1 MPQSQMHASRIL
13 APAAIATLL
22 MYLGTLSG
30 CGDGGGASS
39 SSTPPPAA
47 RDLALRAS
55 NLSVDEVE
63 VATSYTY
70 VFDFDAEIAAEG
82 LSTLVQLRD
91 GVDMIPVN
99 LEVRDTALRITP
111 SQRLKMRTEYTLTIS
126 AGLRARNGGSLRS
139 DLVRRFKTIW
149 LDINN
154 EVVQPGHIGLTNYPG
169 QYTFRIGDVNG
180 DGLPDIVQIGGDFAL
195 KKGNDFAV
203 NVFLQN
209 PDHSFHRAQQLLLHE
224 EQEVFSNLM
233 GEIEIIDLD
242 HDDVPE
248 IIISLLRRLP
258 RQSGLIVLKQDAQG
272 HYQEADFIATEF
284 AHQLFVADIDRD
296 GKQDVLSI
304 GDGRDD
310 RDNAGQPDPCGMVAL
325 LSSAGGAR
333 LQSPTMLPCHGDE
346 AVLGPG
352 YEAVLGS
359 LENPGELNL
368 VLLRSSFVAPVNSA
382 QERLKF
388 YSLDAAG
395 RATLHTGL
403 MAAAASVCAEFDCS
417 GMMLMDA
424 TGDGIQELVFT
435 RSQLQGGTVI
445 YTREGQSPYAVF
457 LNLGFGAASAFTASD
472 LDRDGIEDLAVVL
485 QDEVLGSRVVAGFF
499 KPGPEVLFSRAIP
512 ILSVDFMKQETV
524 GVADLNVDG
533 LPDVVLDS
541 YNIGLSVL
549 FQRLH

>member
-1 MPQSQMHASRIL
+1 
-13 APAAIATLL
+13 
-22 MYLGTLSG
+22 
-30 CGDGGGASS
+30 
-39 SSTPPPAA
+39 
-47 RDLALRAS
+47 
-55 NLSVDEVE
+55 
-63 VATSYTY
+63 
-70 VFDFDAEIAAEG
+70 
-82 LSTLVQLRD
+82 
-91 GVDMIPVN
+91 
-99 LEVRDTALRITP
+99 
-111 SQRLKMRTEYTLTIS
+111 MRTEYTLTIG

-139 DLVRRFKTIW
+139 DLVRRFKTVW

-154 EVVQPGHIGLTNYPG
+154 EVVHPGHNGLTNYPG

-180 DGLPDIVQIGGDFAL
+180 DSLPDMVQIGGDFAL
-195 KKGNDFAV
+195 GPGKDFAV
-203 NVFLQN
+203 NVIMQN
-209 PDHSFHRAQQLLLHE
+209 PDHSFSRAQQLQVDAEHE
-224 EQEVFSNLM
+224 GYRIAM
-233 GEIEIIDLD
+233 GAIEIVDLD

-248 IIISLLRRLP
+248 IIISLQRRLP
-258 RQSGLIVLKQDAQG
+258 AESGLIVLKQDAQG
-272 HYQEADFIATEF
+272 RYQKADFIATDF
-284 AHQLFVADIDRD
+284 AYKLFLADIDRD

-304 GDGRDD
+304 NEGRDL
-310 RDNAGQPDPCGMVAL
+310 RDNMDQPDPCGMVAL

-333 LQSPTMLPCHGDE
+333 LQSPTMLPCDGDE

-368 VLLRSSFVAPVNSA
+368 VLLRSPFVAPVKST

-388 YSLDAAG
+388 YSLDAEG

-457 LNLGFGAASAFTASD
+457 LNLGFGAASAFMASD
-472 LDRDGIEDLAVVL
+472 LDRDGIDDLAVVL
-485 QDEVLGSRVVAGFF
+485 QEESLGSRVVAGFF
-499 KPGPEVLFSRAIP
+499 KPGPAVLFSRAIP